1 MPSYILRPP
10 LLWRKAICSAKQGDR
25 WSAST
30 NNLIQNMLKTN
41 PKNMQLHNHMNLVL
55 LSQYARLHA
64 PFHVMNIILC
74 HFMQENT
81 VIGNA
86 IVGNG

>member
-41 PKNMQLHNHMNLVL
+41 PKK
-55 LSQYARLHA
+55 HA
-64 PFHVMNIILC
+64 APQPYEFSSP
-74 HFMQENT
+74 
-81 VIGNA
+81 
-86 IVGNG
+86 